1 MATLLPRI
9 EAATLRRHTPQ
20 MSLARADA
28 RPLPYGWADALRGSV
43 RLMFPLASLLV
54 MAALI
59 YSDQGRDVLRALVSE
74 AAIPQ
79 RSGDHSYAGL
89 IFLLASSA
97 ALSLSVWYSSRW
109 LLTAQM
115 AALPLPATGP
125 WQTWLP
131 RVLGFAVPLAIAAG
145 LATLPMRKP
154 ALGEGEVFHAL
165 AWAAGFAVLAA
176 LLLLF
181 YWQRGRLLDWLGL
194 ESGPERRR
202 DSPSDASRP
211 SQIAIDASTPRPT
224 RLVMIWA
231 VALSFAIAGMLILFP
246 VTLPRMIGAAAV
258 AAFALASINLFGSFV
273 LTYVPLRNA
282 LPPLWIWVILAAG
295 VVLALWNDNHVVRAA
310 DVAPKTSAAP
320 PDVYDAF
327 ARTLPEDGKV
337 LFVASE
343 GGGIRAAYW
352 TAAVLDE
359 LYAADPALMH
369 RIRVLSGVSGG
380 SLGVA
385 AWLATHR
392 RDYCPTAPAAPS
404 SAVGLRSAAPPALA
418 ASTALSSDFVAPAVS
433 GMFYGDLMQR
443 FLPIAIGALDR
454 SRAIESAWQRA
465 FEHLPGQPFAH
476 TLDAF
481 YADCPALPHLVLNA
495 TRVET
500 GERVALTRLPTDGS
514 MFVNTFDAMR
524 PGSAAR
530 RQSLAGLVHHSARFP
545 AVSPAGTVPIEDA
558 PDGVPPSF
566 RLVDGGYFDNS
577 GVQSALEV
585 MDGLKRHAGMK
596 EFTPLLI
603 VIRNGR
609 EPLTRPCPHPQGVS
623 RLFPESGSIVLALAN
638 VRGSHAITA
647 RGTAKRQLGA
657 DMVDIVV
664 PEEEAVAPLGWA
676 LSAASR
682 DALDKGAKRAVASA
696 LPVIRSR
703 LTGSVPAQAEDV
715 ACP

>member
-1 MATLLPRI
+1 
-9 EAATLRRHTPQ
+9 
-20 MSLARADA
+20 MSQQNDA
-28 RPLPYGWADALRGSV
+28 RPLPHAWADALRGSV
-43 RLMFPLASLLV
+43 RLMSPLASLLV
-54 MAALI
+54 LIALI
-59 YSDQGRDVLRALVSE
+59 YSEQGRDVLRALVSD

-79 RSGDHSYAGL
+79 KSGDNSVAGL
-89 IFLLASSA
+89 VFLLASSA

-115 AALPLPATGP
+115 VALPLPAAGP

-131 RVLGFAVPLAIAAG
+131 RVLGFAAPLAIAIG
-145 LATLPMRKP
+145 LATLYWRKP
-154 ALGEGEVFHAL
+154 ALEEGEVFHAL
-165 AWAAGFAVLAA
+165 AWAAGFVTLAA

-181 YWQRGRLLDWLGL
+181 YWQRGRLLDGLGL
-194 ESGPERRR
+194 GSGPERRR
-202 DSPSDASRP
+202 DAASGASRP
-211 SQIAIDASTPRPT
+211 SQIATDEPTPQPT
-224 RLVMIWA
+224 RRVMIWA
-231 VALSFAIAGMLILFP
+231 VALSFAMAGLLILFP

-273 LTYVPLRNA
+273 LTYVPLRRA
-282 LPPLWIWVILAAG
+282 LPPLWIGVILLAG
-295 VVLALWNDNHVVRAA
+295 VVFAGWNDNHVVQAA
-310 DVAPKTSAAP
+310 DGAPTASAAA

-327 ARTLPEDGKV
+327 AEALPEDGKV

-352 TAAVLDE
+352 TAAVLDD
-359 LYAADPALMH
+359 LHAADPALMQ
-369 RIRVLSGVSGG
+369 RLRVLSGVSGG

-392 RDYCPTAPAAPS
+392 SDYCPGAPAAPS
-404 SAVGLRSAAPPALA
+404 TAVGLRSAAPPALA
-418 ASTALSSDFVAPAVS
+418 AATALASDFVAPAVA

-443 FLPIAIGALDR
+443 FLPFAIGPLDR

-465 FEHLPGQPFAH
+465 FEHLPGEPFAH
-476 TLDAF
+476 TLDEF
-481 YADCPALPHLVLNA
+481 YADCPALPQLVLNA

-524 PGSAAR
+524 AGSAAR

-545 AVSPAGTVPIEDA
+545 AVSPAGTVPIEGATGD
-558 PDGVPPSF
+558 VPPSL

-577 GVQSALEV
+577 GVQSVLDV
-585 MDGLKRHAGMK
+585 IDGLRRHPGMK
-596 EFTPLLI
+596 DFTPLLI

-609 EPLTRPCPHPQGVS
+609 EPLDRPCPHAQGVS
-623 RLFPESGSIVLALAN
+623 RVFPESGSIVLALAN

-647 RGTAKRQLGA
+647 RGTARRQFGA
-657 DMVDIVV
+657 DMIDVVV

-682 DALDKGAKRAVASA
+682 AALDKGAQRAAAQALAS
-696 LPVIRSR
+696 IRSR
-703 LTGSVPAQAEDV
+703 LAGSAPAPDV
-715 ACP
+715 GVTCPR